1 MKKYKNSDALKALGI
16 AFKERREFFN
26 LDIEDIVEMTG
37 FTHKKIYDFEN
48 GEETSISY
56 FIELS
61 LAVNT
66 HPKDLFNFPLRS
78 EPRFKLSESRKE
90 KSRMT
95 SRIMTYIADDYFKT
109 PRKTNEIIHK
119 LKNDFNVSVES
130 KNVSAILTR
139 MAKSRVLKISK
150 QGIKNLYSNYTK

>member
-1 MKKYKNSDALKALGI
+1 MNKYKNNVALKAIGI

-37 FTHKKIYDFEN
+37 FTYKKIYDFEN

-66 HPKDLFNFPLRS
+66 HPKDLLNIPLRS
-78 EPRFKLSESRKE
+78 EPRFKLSETRKE
-90 KSRMT
+90 KSRLT
-95 SRIMTYIADDYFKT
+95 SRIMTYFSNDYFQI
-109 PRKTNEIIHK
+109 PRKTNDIVLK
-119 LKNDFNVSVES
+119 LREDFNVTVES
-130 KNVSAILTR
+130 KNVSAILGR
-139 MAKSRVLKISK
+139 LAKNNILKIK
-150 QGIKNLYSNYTK
+150 KDGARNLYHK